1 MAELLLFMS
10 TGPINSAIANLVSPT
25 ERASAFALSMFV
37 IHLLG
42 DVPSPTLI
50 GRVSQ
55 ISSLE
60 KAVLMV
66 PAAIVISGIVWLVS
80 ARVSGRVSARH

>member
-1 MAELLLFMS
+1 
-10 TGPINSAIANLVSPT
+10 
-25 ERASAFALSMFV
+25 MFV

-50 GRVSQ
+50 GWVSD

-80 ARVSGRVSARH
+80 ARVSGRVSGRVSARQ

>member
-1 MAELLLFMS
+1 M
-10 TGPINSAIANLVSPT
+10 TGVQTCALPISNLVSPL